1 MRPQRMA
8 PNERR
13 GYFSQHIGRAAV
25 ARDRLILGGRV
36 DGVITEVGPG
46 KWGYGMESVAVR
58 VGDVW
63 CPSVKTFV
71 SEALKRAREQA

>member
-1 MRPQRMA
+1 MRPQRLRQA
-8 PNERR
+8 EREE
-13 GYFSQHIGRAAV
+13 YFRQRIGRAAV
-25 ARDRLILGGRV
+25 ARDRLILGARV
-36 DGVITEVGPG
+36 DGVITDVGPG

-71 SEALKRAREQA
+71 RGEA

>member
-13 GYFSQHIGRAAV
+13 GYFSQHIGRTAV
-25 ARDRLILGGRV
+25 ARDYLLSGRRV
-36 DGVITEVGPG
+36 DGVITEVGYG
-46 KWGYGMESVAVR
+46 KWGYGGDSVAVL
-58 VGDVW
+58 VGGVW

-71 SEALKRAREQA
+71 SEAPK